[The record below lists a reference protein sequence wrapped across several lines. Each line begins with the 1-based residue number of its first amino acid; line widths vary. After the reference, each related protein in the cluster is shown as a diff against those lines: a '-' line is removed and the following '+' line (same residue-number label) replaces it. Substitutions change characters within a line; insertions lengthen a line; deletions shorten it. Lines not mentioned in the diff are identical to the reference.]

1 MEFKIREASH
11 RFGLKFEVE
20 VFDLRGDLLYET
32 GRLAAVQRAVVV
44 RETQTHIRNETVDA
58 SAQILRPRHDRVDT
72 QNGYLRQVDHRREDL
87 DPVVAQIR
95 YGERGGLR
103 RQQVRIDR
111 SFLAGVGHF
120 LERP

>member
-11 RFGLKFEVE
+11 RFDSKLEVE

-58 SAQILRPRHDRVDT
+58 SPKFLGRGTIVLTPRMAT
-72 QNGYLRQVDHRREDL
+72 
-87 DPVVAQIR
+87 
-95 YGERGGLR
+95 
-103 RQQVRIDR
+103 
-111 SFLAGVGHF
+111 
-120 LERP
+120 

>member
-11 RFGLKFEVE
+11 RFGLKLEVE

-95 YGERGGLR
+95 YR
-103 RQQVRIDR
+103 
-111 SFLAGVGHF
+111 
-120 LERP
+120 